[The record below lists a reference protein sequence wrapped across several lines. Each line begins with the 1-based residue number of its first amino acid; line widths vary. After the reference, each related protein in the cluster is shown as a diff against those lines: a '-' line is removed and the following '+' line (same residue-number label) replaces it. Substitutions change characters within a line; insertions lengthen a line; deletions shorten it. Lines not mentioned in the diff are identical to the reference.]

1 MIPTDSEKPIRT
13 ASYSKGSAQMPSQPC
28 HPRVLES
35 DSSEDESRDL
45 DEAARDNSY
54 ECGSMDPIQNS
65 YEKLTSDER
74 RQKLQKDLAKLRE
87 ELYESRALENFKEV
101 RILSLIRNIIKM

>member
-1 MIPTDSEKPIRT
+1 
-13 ASYSKGSAQMPSQPC
+13 
-28 HPRVLES
+28 
-35 DSSEDESRDL
+35 
-45 DEAARDNSY
+45 
-54 ECGSMDPIQNS
+54 MDPIQNLH
-65 YEKLTSDER
+65 EKLTSDER